1 MKLNIK
7 LEFSGQDRCNFLF
20 IFIVEWTQQS
30 AIYYFGL
37 ISQSNA
43 IHLINLLQHLQIIW
57 PKQP

>member
-7 LEFSGQDRCNFLF
+7 LEFSWQDRCNFLF
-20 IFIVEWTQQS
+20 IFIVERTQQL

-43 IHLINLLQHLQIIW
+43 IHLINLL
-57 PKQP
+57 

>member
-7 LEFSGQDRCNFLF
+7 LEFSGQNRCNFLY
-20 IFIVEWTQQS
+20 IFIVEQS

-43 IHLINLLQHLQIIW
+43 IHLINLL
-57 PKQP
+57 